1 MQSRQAHA
9 PSVES
14 PESAACPV
22 SPGQASLPRAAAIA
36 PVRSIDP
43 AADLLPQCDL
53 PRPPSAPP
61 SASAAPQSATSL
73 PGSQNRQ
80 ARFPWIEPSSPASSR
95 PTAQAPESHPRP
107 TPKSLTT
114 AARKSLLPAVP
125 LATTGAAAAQPELLE
140 CLRAAGPG
148 RTQTASPDARQYHRS
163 PASIPAGIPA
173 QFGFVPLPDPA
184 Q

>member
-22 SPGQASLPRAAAIA
+22 SPGPASLPRAAAIA
-36 PVRSIDP
+36 PVRSNDP

-61 SASAAPQSATSL
+61 SAWAAPQSATSL

-80 ARFPWIEPSSPASSR
+80 AQLPWIEPSSPASSR
-95 PTAQAPESHPRP
+95 PTAQAPGSHPHP
-107 TPKSLTT
+107 IPKSPTA

-140 CLRAAGPG
+140 CPQAAGPG
-148 RTQTASPDARQYHRS
+148 RTQTALSGASKYHRS
-163 PASIPAGIPA
+163 PASIPAGIPS
-173 QFGFVPLPDPA
+173 QF
-184 Q
+184 

>member
-9 PSVES
+9 PSDES
-14 PESAACPV
+14 PGSAACPA
-22 SPGQASLPRAAAIA
+22 SPGPASLPRAVSIA
-36 PVRSIDP
+36 PVRSNAP

-61 SASAAPQSATSL
+61 SASAASQSPASL

-95 PTAQAPESHPRP
+95 PTAQAPGSHPP
-107 TPKSLTT
+107 PIPKSLTT

-140 CLRAAGPG
+140 CPQAAGPG
-148 RTQTASPDARQYHRS
+148 RTQTASPEACQCHRS
-163 PASIPAGIPA
+163 PASIPA
-173 QFGFVPLPDPA
+173 QFGFVSLPDLA